1 MPLSSHQRLH
11 LKESLN
17 RAGLKPTRQ
26 REQVFAVLLTKRDHP
41 TVEEVWQRSR
51 ETFQG
56 ISLAT
61 VYNCLESFVRSGV
74 VRQVNYERE
83 PTRYCPNLAPH
94 AHFKDQETGKVYD
107 IELSSD
113 TLETLRQIL
122 PVEFQPEA
130 IEISFHGKKRKARSK
145 NSQPSRQTN

>member
-1 MPLSSHQRLH
+1 MPLSANQREH

-26 REQVFAVLLTKRDHP
+26 REHVFSVLLGKRDHP

-51 ETFQG
+51 AGFEG

-94 AHFKDQETGKVYD
+94 AHFKDAATGRVYD
-107 IELSSD
+107 IDLPQPVLD
-113 TLETLRQIL
+113 TLRSLL
-122 PVEFQPEA
+122 PGEFEPEA
-130 IEISFHGKKRKARSK
+130 IEISFHG
-145 NSQPSRQTN
+145 SRRGKSRATR

>member
-1 MPLSSHQRLH
+1 MSLSALQREH
-11 LKESLN
+11 LKESLL

-26 REQVFAVLLTKRDHP
+26 REHVFAVLLGKRDHP

-51 ETFQG
+51 QGFEG

-94 AHFKDQETGKVYD
+94 AHFKDQSSGRVYD
-107 IELSSD
+107 IELPPA
-113 TLETLRQIL
+113 TLDMLRQLL
-122 PVEFQPEA
+122 PSEFQPEA
-130 IEISFHGKKRKARSK
+130 IEISFHGKRRRSTGRAM
-145 NSQPSRQTN
+145 N

>member
-1 MPLSSHQRLH
+1 MPLSAHQRLH
-11 LKESLN
+11 LKESLH

-83 PTRYCPNLAPH
+83 PTRYCPNLTPH
-94 AHFKDQETGKVYD
+94 AHFKDQDTGKVYD
-107 IELSSD
+107 IELSSA
-113 TLETLRQIL
+113 TLEALRQIL
-122 PVEFQPEA
+122 PAEFQPE
-130 IEISFHGKKRKARSK
+130 IVEISFHGKKYKTASK
-145 NSQPSRQTN
+145 KTKPSSRAN